1 MQGILHEWEISY
13 YTQPL
18 LLLVLFIALII
29 SIRKRKKYKILNTF
43 PFYIIFLIMV
53 YITGTASTLSSAIKY
68 HPEFFWGL
76 TEYTDY
82 GFTIF
87 EIVTFSVFFYQLID
101 NLLLKR
107 IIIVANLVFILFSIY
122 MFITSHAFYQFNFQ
136 ITKSTVYT
144 VEGVILFMI
153 CLFYFI
159 EFFKKPPTLNLKN
172 EPVFW
177 ISTGALFFFA
187 GTLPY
192 SVLENHI
199 IRNYRDVYYP
209 SYSIF
214 YIFYILLFLMIIRAY
229 LCKPGKTI

>member
-1 MQGILHEWEISY
+1 MKMILKDWALSY

-18 LLLVLFIALII
+18 LILVLCITLII
-29 SIRKRKKYKILNTF
+29 SIRKRHKYKILNRF
-43 PFYIIFLIMV
+43 PFYIIFLLMV
-53 YITGTASTLSSAIKY
+53 YVTGTASTLSFATKY

-76 TEYTDY
+76 TQYTDY

-87 EIVTFSVFFYQLID
+87 ENVIFSVFFYQLVD
-101 NLLLKR
+101 NIIMKR
-107 IIIVANLVFILFSIY
+107 IIILLSLVFILFSVY
-122 MFITSHAFYQFNFQ
+122 MFITAQGFYQFNFQ

-144 VEGVILFMI
+144 VEGAIMLVISL
-153 CLFYFI
+153 LYFA
-159 EFFKKPPTLNLKN
+159 ELFKKPPNLNLKN

-192 SVLENHI
+192 SVLENHL
-199 IRNYRDVYYP
+199 IRNYRELYLP

-229 LCKPGKTI
+229 LCKPEKTI